1 MNKYI
6 SNEMI
11 VSAQHLRTERGM
23 SYQDIFDACE
33 EIGLHTP
40 MSTIRR
46 FFSEDATQHKF
57 AASTVQGIMAVLGD
71 TRHKTE
77 GLTEPES
84 VDFLKEIIAYKNMI
98 IEELDA
104 QIAAH
109 EEEMQRIK
117 EQYTARTY
125 EIVAESQS
133 KIDFIKEQMSDFKK
147 QIDIKDR
154 RMDEREA
161 FFIEQIR
168 LKDRRYDDLRDKHAQ
183 LLADYM
189 ALKEVK

>member
-1 MNKYI
+1 MNKHI

-11 VSAQHLRTERGM
+11 ISAHHLRIELGM
-23 SYQDIFDACE
+23 SYQEIFDACE

-57 AASTVQGIMAVLGD
+57 AASTVQGIIAVLGD
-71 TRHKTE
+71 TRHKTK
-77 GLTEPES
+77 GLTGPES

-104 QIAAH
+104 QVAAH
-109 EEEMQRIK
+109 EEEMQRLK
-117 EQYTARTY
+117 EQYTTRTY
-125 EIVAESQS
+125 EIVAENQN
-133 KIDFIKEQMSDFKK
+133 KIDFIKEQMSAFKQ

-161 FFIEQIR
+161 FLVEQIR
-168 LKDRRYDDLRDKHAQ
+168 LKDRRYDELRDRYDR

-189 ALKEVK
+189 ALTRK